1 LPILGEK
8 IGVFLQL
15 QCYDKMFAKIEVVKV
30 KNAIFAKFL
39 GQSIFKIITLVP
51 GHPADA
57 LN

>member
-1 LPILGEK
+1 
-8 IGVFLQL
+8 
-15 QCYDKMFAKIEVVKV
+15 MFAKIEVVKV